1 MTLVKVARASDI
13 PDGEVRAFTVDGR
26 DVAVVNMGDGEYRAV
41 DDICSHAHE
50 HLSQGEVDPDFGT
63 VRVTRVVSGF
73 AAGRIINPK
82 TAHSQAIGG
91 IVGGLAYVFSGADE
105 KIAKKVWDVS
115 VRGTYVITPDHLK
128 GNKAVRFLGV
138 PPEEEAASEM
148 SPGEPAPMVPGPP
161 K

>member
-1 MTLVKVARASDI
+1 VHTFQGECLIGMQNSLLARLKKA
-13 PDGEVRAFTVDGR
+13 
-26 DVAVVNMGDGEYRAV
+26 VAVVLVLSM
-41 DDICSHAHE
+41 C
-50 HLSQGEVDPDFGT
+50 HLTVIPIAWGQEKEEGSTEATESQGALGVAAALLTIPYSVFK
-63 VRVTRVVSGF
+63 VVF
-73 AAGRIINPK
+73 AL
-82 TAHSQAIGG
+82 SGG

>member
-1 MTLVKVARASDI
+1 MHTFQGECLNGMQNSFLARLKKA
-13 PDGEVRAFTVDGR
+13 
-26 DVAVVNMGDGEYRAV
+26 VAVVLVLSM
-41 DDICSHAHE
+41 C
-50 HLSQGEVDPDFGT
+50 HLTVIPVAWGQEKEEGSTEATESQGALGVAAALLTIPYSVFK
-63 VRVTRVVSGF
+63 VVF
-73 AAGRIINPK
+73 AL
-82 TAHSQAIGG
+82 SGG

-138 PPEEEAASEM
+138 PPEEEAASELP
-148 SPGEPAPMVPGPP
+148 PGKSAPMAPEPP

>member
-1 MTLVKVARASDI
+1 VHTFQGECLNGMQNSFLARLKKA
-13 PDGEVRAFTVDGR
+13 
-26 DVAVVNMGDGEYRAV
+26 VAVVLVLSM
-41 DDICSHAHE
+41 C
-50 HLSQGEVDPDFGT
+50 HLTVIPVAWGQEKEEGSTEATESQGALGV
-63 VRVTRVVSGF
+63 
-73 AAGRIINPK
+73 AAALLTIPY
-82 TAHSQAIGG
+82 SVF

-138 PPEEEAASEM
+138 PPEEEAASELP
-148 SPGEPAPMVPGPP
+148 PGEPVPMVPEPP